1 MSAVFFVH
9 IPKTAGT
16 SFRKACEAYFGE
28 DKVLYDYHPDMKE
41 TSELVKEWVYQKDD
55 YAGLDSQLSSSG
67 KLFLSGHVPA
77 IKYVHLLGVANTV
90 AFVRD
95 PVQRVVSEYHHHVRH
110 NGYNK
115 DLRTF
120 YNQGHA
126 INRQSRMLNRVP
138 LEALG
143 FIGLTEAYERSLV
156 EINSRY
162 GLAIK
167 SVQLNQGRSDQ
178 QSTYELDEQTL
189 AEIRDL
195 NADDLRCYEHAEKLF
210 QQRTQLFDE
219 GKPYTHAALQD
230 SKPGMVRGWAWYAN
244 TEEPVEVAIYVNDH
258 EEARTFAKDIRPGLL
273 QLSLPRKGYV
283 GFHHK
288 FSKPLKKNDSVEC
301 VVAST
306 GQVIG
311 RYTV

>member
-41 TSELVKEWVYQKDD
+41 TSEMVKEWVYQKND
-55 YAGLDSQLSSSG
+55 YIGLDSQLSSSG
-67 KLFLSGHVPA
+67 KKFLSGHVPA
-77 IKYVHLLGVANTV
+77 IKYVHLLGVANTI

-110 NGYNK
+110 NGYGK
-115 DLRTF
+115 ELRTF
-120 YNQGHA
+120 YLEKHA

-138 LEALG
+138 LEAVG
-143 FIGLTEAYERSLV
+143 FVGLTEAYERSLV

-162 GLAIK
+162 GVTIK

-178 QSTYELDEQTL
+178 QSTYELDDETL
-189 AEIRDL
+189 TEIRHL
-195 NADDLRCYEHAEKLF
+195 NADDLRFYEHAERLF

-219 GKPYTHAALQD
+219 GKSYTHGLIQEGNANTL
-230 SKPGMVRGWAWYAN
+230 RGWAWYAAADK
-244 TEEPVEVAIYVNDH
+244 PVEVAVCVNGH
-258 EEARTFAKDIRPGLL
+258 EDKRIVAKDIRPGIL
-273 QLSLPRKGYV
+273 QLSPPRKGYV